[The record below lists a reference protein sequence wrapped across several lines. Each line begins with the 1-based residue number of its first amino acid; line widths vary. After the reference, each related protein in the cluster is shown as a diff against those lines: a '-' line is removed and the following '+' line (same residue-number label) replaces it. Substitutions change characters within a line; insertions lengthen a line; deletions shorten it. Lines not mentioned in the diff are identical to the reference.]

1 MLEAAITER
10 VRTMVRQ
17 VSSRKIQC
25 IRGDE
30 QAEAMVK
37 HLRSVM
43 ANKGINIKS
52 VIITHVNLP
61 KDVASSMQEKTIF
74 QFKNT
79 LERKKQS
86 YELRIKNDT
95 QALEYLKQQRLQERQ
110 FETERAEL
118 EQATKLKEIEKIRAT
133 SKRATAEAKERTMAL
148 VNKMNAE
155 TEVKYNEIMA
165 EANLIETAI
174 IANAKAMAAKIRAE
188 ADAYALKT
196 ITEAEKENAEI
207 VANAISI
214 EGQIEQ
220 ALMKGS
226 KKKRKHLQI
235 MGRLDAANSL
245 AGNQKTIIYGE

>member
-1 MLEAAITER
+1 
-10 VRTMVRQ
+10 
-17 VSSRKIQC
+17 
-25 IRGDE
+25 
-30 QAEAMVK
+30 MVK

-52 VIITHVNLP
+52 VIITHVKLP
-61 KDVASSMQEKTIF
+61 NDVAMSLQEKTIF

-86 YELRIKNDT
+86 YELRIKNDS
-95 QALEYLKQQRLQERQ
+95 QALEYIKQQRLQERQ
-110 FETERAEL
+110 YETERAEL
-118 EQATKLKEIEKIRAT
+118 EQATKLKEIEKVRAT
-133 SKRATAEAKERTMAL
+133 AKRAAAEAKERTVAL

-174 IANAKAMAAKIRAE
+174 IANAKAQAAKIRAE
-188 ADAYALKT
+188 ADAYSLNT

-207 VANAISI
+207 VAQAIGI
-214 EGQIEQ
+214 EGQMEQ

-226 KKKRKHLQI
+226 KKKRKHQQI
-235 MGRLDAANSL
+235 IKRLEAANGL
-245 AGNQKTIIYGE
+245 AGNQ